1 MDKDLFDTDQTVTYA
16 ATYGGYSTSGVI
28 LGANICMYAKDTPY
42 FCNVYSS
49 DFYVADA
56 VYQNDWSYDTNAQ
69 AGIFGFG
76 NDSPVWKIV
85 GQPTTKLFDVY
96 LTNFNSWTWAQ
107 TNYVAT
113 TTGSVMNFGQH
124 STDYTSA
131 DNHTTFAP
139 FQQGSYLFGLKQFGF
154 GVTWANNTEFYEDVS
169 NWDTDVTVYG
179 LAANTTSL
187 ALDFRGLGLP
197 KASFNKFAN
206 LLSVATKG
214 ESTCLSV
221 KSGYCALSQPCEHY
235 NSLGLWSL
243 DFKVQMETSED
254 DNYMRIPLATF
265 AANYE

>member
-1 MDKDLFDTDQTVTYA
+1 
-16 ATYGGYSTSGVI
+16 
-28 LGANICMYAKDTPY
+28 
-42 FCNVYSS
+42 
-49 DFYVADA
+49 
-56 VYQNDWSYDTNAQ
+56 
-69 AGIFGFG
+69 
-76 NDSPVWKIV
+76 
-85 GQPTTKLFDVY
+85 
-96 LTNFNSWTWAQ
+96 
-107 TNYVAT
+107 
-113 TTGSVMNFGQH
+113 MNFGQH